1 MLKKNWRITEELISS
16 EVLFI
21 KIYFLHRIFIFLYG
35 TDPKNGIGS
44 AVSQD

>member
-1 MLKKNWRITEELISS
+1 MSLDI
-16 EVLFI
+16 LFF
-21 KIYFLHRIFIFLYG
+21 KICFLHRILIFLYG